1 MANPNDTFENPRNG
15 DKVRFLITSQESD
28 GEVLKVQIWNRPGV
42 SMPPEHFH
50 PLQIETMEVIE
61 GELGV
66 KLNAGEQVLSAG
78 QKVTVPRNTP
88 HRTWNAGGTELI
100 LTSELRPALKSEYFI
115 ETVIALASQGKTNA
129 AGVPNN
135 FIQFATILNEHYGEL
150 FVTNP
155 PVPVQK
161 LTARLIGGLGKLLG
175 YKGYIPFE
183 SN

>member
-1 MANPNDTFENPRNG
+1 MAKPNDTFENPRNG
-15 DKVRFLITSQESD
+15 DKVQFLITSKESN

-42 SMPPEHFH
+42 EMPPEHFH
-50 PLQIETMEVIE
+50 PLQTERMDVIQ
-61 GELGV
+61 GEMGV
-66 KLNAGEQVLSAG
+66 KLNAREHVLSAG

-115 ETVIALASQGKTNA
+115 ETVIALASEGKTNA
-129 AGVPNN
+129 AGVPKN
-135 FIQFATILNEHYGEL
+135 FLQFATILNEHYGEL

-161 LTARLIGGLGKLLG
+161 FTAKLIGGVGKLLG
-175 YKGYIPFE
+175 YKGYIPYRR
-183 SN
+183 N

>member
-66 KLNAGEQVLSAG
+66 KLNAGEQML
-78 QKVTVPRNTP
+78 
-88 HRTWNAGGTELI
+88 
-100 LTSELRPALKSEYFI
+100 
-115 ETVIALASQGKTNA
+115 
-129 AGVPNN
+129 
-135 FIQFATILNEHYGEL
+135 ATILNEHYGEL